1 MHLIVTR
8 PEEDAGPLKSRL
20 EALGH
25 EVTLAPLLRIVARE
39 GIDIPDLDYQLAVA
53 TSANGVRSLQANDH
67 VKSIRILTVGPQ
79 SLKAAQESGFGHAE
93 AQGGDVARL
102 AAYIIANFRPEAGPI
117 LYLSGA
123 ETAGDLQGNLQTAGF
138 EVDRFTLYDAVPAN
152 SLGAAAE
159 ELRQQ
164 RADAVLLYS
173 PRTARM
179 WAALVDA
186 EDLEDVAAVPLYLC
200 LSENVAAALPDN
212 WHRHVAEAPQDNQ
225 MIALLEQIQG
235 TR

>member
-1 MHLIVTR
+1 MRLIVTR

-39 GIDIPDLDYQLAVA
+39 GIDIPDLGYQLAVA

-102 AAYIIANFRPEAGPI
+102 AAYIIANFRPEAGPV

-123 ETAGDLQGNLQTAGF
+123 ETAGDLQGSLQAVGF
-138 EVDRFTLYDAVPAN
+138 EVDRVTLYDAVPAT
-152 SLGAAAE
+152 SLGVAAE
-159 ELRQQ
+159 ALRHQN
-164 RADAVLLYS
+164 ADAVLLYS

-186 EDLEDVAAVPLYLC
+186 EDLGDQALLPDYLC
-200 LSENVAAALPDN
+200 LSENVAAALPET
-212 WHRHVAEAPQDNQ
+212 WRRHVAAAPQDAH
-225 MIALLEQIQG
+225 MMALLEQIQG